1 MNQMRENSGK
11 PRVSYIFTNYNSFVK
26 LHTYEIEEDIKLFPL
41 TTDEIFLELSRY
53 LSRADISQD
62 SVIRVLIASLQHLQL
77 HLGGDLP
84 ANDPEMS
91 AVQYVL
97 ACDKAWDEFCLVC
110 ERGAQKYAEGN
121 YRLGESVRHYAD
133 SAGRHLLAFAR
144 GETLNDDGCCTLAG
158 AVWNLWQL
166 LDQPEWRD
174 DRLQALN
181 DENLSN
187 KPKKAG
193 NT

>member
-1 MNQMRENSGK
+1 MTNQMRENSGK
-11 PRVSYIFTNYNSFVK
+11 PRVSYIFTNYNSFMK
-26 LHTYEIEEDIKLFPL
+26 LHTYEIDESIKIFPL
-41 TTDEIFLELSRY
+41 RMDEILLELSRY

-62 SVIRVLIASLQHLQL
+62 SVMRALVATMQRLQL
-77 HLGGDLP
+77 HLGGLLP
-84 ANDPEMS
+84 ANDSEMS
-91 AVQYVL
+91 AVEYVL
-97 ACDKAWDEFCLVC
+97 TMDKAWNEFCLVC

-133 SAGRHLLAFAR
+133 SAGRHLLAFMR
-144 GETLNDDGCCTLAG
+144 GDTINDDGCCSLAG

-181 DENLSN
+181 DE
-187 KPKKAG
+187 KPSE
-193 NT
+193 